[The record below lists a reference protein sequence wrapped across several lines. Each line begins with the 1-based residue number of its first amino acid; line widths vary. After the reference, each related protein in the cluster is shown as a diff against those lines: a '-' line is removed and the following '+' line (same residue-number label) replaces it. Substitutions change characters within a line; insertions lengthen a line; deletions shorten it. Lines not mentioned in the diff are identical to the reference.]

1 MIDIRDEL
9 RQNAVDYAYEVNSQR
24 AFPSAEDGLKP
35 SQRASLW
42 EMYISGYLPTKPHVK
57 CAKIAGSVIGHWHPH
72 GEVAVYEAFARMSM
86 PWVNNI
92 PEVDWHGANGNVI
105 IGNAPASQRYTEARL
120 SNAALDGMLQGLK
133 KNNVDMQLNFSEDEE
148 WPVVLP
154 ALFPRLLVNGAQ
166 GVGYSL
172 ANLWLPQS
180 LTEVVDKV
188 KQYLS
193 TGEITYD
200 NIYPDFPTGGIII
213 NKDEIHKIYET
224 GKGRVV
230 LRGKA
235 EIKGDSIFITEL
247 PYLVFVEPLIGQIKE
262 LVEKEEILYIKDILN
277 KSDRKNL
284 LIEIECERGKASIVL
299 AKLFEATDLQKTYN
313 ANQYALVKKVP
324 QLLNLKEYFNI
335 YIEHNLECIKREYE
349 FDLNKAK
356 ERLEIVLGLIK
367 ALEDIDNIIALIK
380 KADSSK
386 DAQAQLIK
394 KYAFTENQA
403 KAIINM
409 KLGKLAHLGSV
420 ELNQEKE
427 ELTSNINS
435 INNVLG
441 ARSELIKIFLDRLD
455 AFTAKYK
462 YDRHTQVIQ
471 LAAKQKTEEKAQ
483 IPCEDVIVNIYNNNT
498 LGRESTANLKVQ
510 KRRGKGTKANNESL
524 LSSIAIKTNEY
535 LMLFSNLGKMYRLLV
550 NDIPESQITNISD
563 LLKTKEEEKII
574 AASASAT
581 DETKYIIFFTRKGLL
596 KKTSLDE
603 FRELKRGNGVTAIK
617 LAEDDSIANAVF
629 MNDEDVFVI
638 TKNGMGIQFETK
650 DIKAIG
656 RNTSGVKMIKLAED
670 DEVVC
675 GIPSNVDNTAYLAFI
690 TENGYGK
697 KISLTELFIQGRGGK
712 GLQYYKVNNE
722 TGRVVSA
729 FFTNKS
735 EDKVLLSGLTNSIC
749 LAAHEIPVMG
759 RYGLGA
765 NLTKNYVV
773 SATLI

>member
-72 GEVAVYEAFARMSM
+72 GDIAVYEAFARMSM

-172 ANLWLPQS
+172 ANLWLPQN

-188 KQYLS
+188 KRYVS
-193 TGEITYD
+193 TDEITYD

-230 LRGKA
+230 LRGKT

-247 PYLVFVEPLIGQIKE
+247 PYLVFVEPLISQIKE

-284 LIEIECERGKASIVL
+284 LVEIECERGKASIVL
-299 AKLFEATDLQKTYN
+299 AKLFEVTDLQKTYN

-324 QLLNLKEYFNI
+324 QLLNLKEYFDI
-335 YIEHNLECIKREYE
+335 YISHNLECIKREYE

-380 KADSSK
+380 KADNSK
-386 DAQAQLIK
+386 NAQAQLIK

-409 KLGKLAHLGSV
+409 KLGRLAHLESI

-427 ELTSNINS
+427 ELTSNIDS

-455 AFTAKYK
+455 TFTTKYK

-471 LAAKQKTEEKAQ
+471 LAAKQETEEKKQ
-483 IPCEDVIVNIYNNNT
+483 IPCENVIVNIYNNNT
-498 LGRESTANLKVQ
+498 LGREFTANLKVQ
-510 KRRGKGTKANNESL
+510 KKRGKGVKANNESL

-574 AASASAT
+574 AASASVT
-581 DETKYIIFFTRKGLL
+581 DETKYIVFFTRKGLL

-629 MNDEDVFVI
+629 MNDEDVFVM

-675 GIPSNVDNTAYLAFI
+675 GIPSNVNNTAYLALI

-697 KISLTELFIQGRGGK
+697 RISLTELFIQGRGGK

-729 FFTNKS
+729 FFINKS
-735 EDKVLLSGLTNSIC
+735 EDKVLLSGPTNSIC

>member
-1 MIDIRDEL
+1 MDIRDEL
-9 RQNAVDYAYEVNSQR
+9 RQNAVDYAYEVNIQR
-24 AFPSAEDGLKP
+24 AFPDVRDGLKLG
-35 SQRASLW
+35 QRACIW
-42 EMYISGYLPTKPHVK
+42 EMYVRGYTSNKPHVK
-57 CAKIAGSVIGHWHPH
+57 SAKVSGGVISNWHPH
-72 GEVAVYEAFARMSM
+72 GDVAAYETFARMSM
-86 PWVNNI
+86 PWINNI
-92 PEVDWHGANGNVI
+92 PEVDWHGANGNQI
-105 IGNAPASQRYTEARL
+105 IGNAPASSRYTETRL
-120 SNAALDGMLQGLK
+120 SKATEDGMLQGLK

-166 GVGYSL
+166 GVGYTL
-172 ANLWLPQS
+172 ANLWLPQN

-188 KQYLS
+188 KRYVS

-230 LRGKA
+230 LRGKT

-262 LVEKEEILYIKDILN
+262 LVEKEDILYIKDILN

-284 LIEIECERGKASIVL
+284 LVEIECERGKASIVL

-324 QLLNLKEYFNI
+324 QLLNLKEYFDI
-335 YIEHNLECIKREYE
+335 YISHNLECIKREYE

-380 KADSSK
+380 KADNSK

-394 KYAFTENQA
+394 KYGFMENQA

-409 KLGKLAHLGSV
+409 KLGRLAHLESV

-462 YDRHTQVIQ
+462 YNRHTQVIQ
-471 LAAKQKTEEKAQ
+471 LAAKQETEEKKQ
-483 IPCEDVIVNIYNNNT
+483 IPCENVIVNIYNNNT

-510 KRRGKGTKANNESL
+510 KKRGKGVKANNESL

-574 AASASAT
+574 AASASVT
-581 DETKYIIFFTRKGLL
+581 DETKYIVFFTRKGLL

-629 MNDEDVFVI
+629 MNDEDVFI
-638 TKNGMGIQFETK
+638 MTKNGMGIQFETK

-675 GIPSNVDNTAYLAFI
+675 GIPSNVNNTAYLALI

-697 KISLTELFIQGRGGK
+697 RISLTELFIQGRGGK

-722 TGRVVSA
+722 TGHVVSA

-735 EDKVLLSGLTNSIC
+735 EDKILLSGPTNSIC
-749 LAAHEIPVMG
+749 LAAHEVPVMG